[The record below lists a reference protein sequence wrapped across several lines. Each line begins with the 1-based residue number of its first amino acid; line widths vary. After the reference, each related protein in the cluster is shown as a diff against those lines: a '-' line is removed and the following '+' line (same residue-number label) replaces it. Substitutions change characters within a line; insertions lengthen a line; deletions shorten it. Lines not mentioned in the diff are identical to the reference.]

1 MSEPTATSASIGLI
15 PNQFV
20 LMWPT
25 LQALKDLGGSAR
37 ISEIVER
44 VIAAEGFSEEQQ
56 AVKRRDGDHMPRS
69 SIDSHGHVTASSSSE
84 QSRIRYEEF
93 GL

>member
-1 MSEPTATSASIGLI
+1 MSEPAATSASIGLI

-44 VIAAEGFSEEQQ
+44 VIAAEGFSE
-56 AVKRRDGDHMPRS
+56 
-69 SIDSHGHVTASSSSE
+69 DSR
-84 QSRIRYEEF
+84 Q
-93 GL
+93 